1 MKRETISIIFYILTL
16 GAIFI
21 IDLTVPLG
29 VAAGVP
35 YVVPVLITIK
45 TERII
50 DTYLIGIAGILLT
63 ILGYFLSPVANGVPW
78 MVIFNRLLAIFVI
91 SITMFFV
98 IDRKNSEIKIKK
110 LNKELQ
116 QMVHTDPLTGAKNRL
131 AFIKRITEEIERA
144 KRYEAPL
151 SIIMFDIDHFKKIN
165 DTYGHNVGDNVLKG
179 MVKIVEEHLRKSDNL
194 YRTGGEEFIVI
205 LPNTDIEKAEIVAE
219 KIREAICKTKFEKV
233 GRVTISIGV
242 TQVTEDDDED
252 TVTSRVDEALYR
264 AKNTGRNRVVTI
276 KA

>member
-1 MKRETISIIFYILTL
+1 MKRETILIIFYILTL

-205 LPNTDIEKAEIVAE
+205 LSNTDIEKAEIVAE

-264 AKNTGRNRVVTI
+264 AKNTGRNRVATI

>member
-1 MKRETISIIFYILTL
+1 MKRETILIIFYILTL

-264 AKNTGRNRVVTI
+264 AKNTGRNKVVTI

>member
-1 MKRETISIIFYILTL
+1 MKRETILIIFYILTL

>member
-1 MKRETISIIFYILTL
+1 MKREAILIIFYILTL

>member
-1 MKRETISIIFYILTL
+1 
-16 GAIFI
+16 
-21 IDLTVPLG
+21 
-29 VAAGVP
+29 
-35 YVVPVLITIK
+35 
-45 TERII
+45 
-50 DTYLIGIAGILLT
+50 
-63 ILGYFLSPVANGVPW
+63 
-78 MVIFNRLLAIFVI
+78 
-91 SITMFFV
+91 
-98 IDRKNSEIKIKK
+98 
-110 LNKELQ
+110 
-116 QMVHTDPLTGAKNRL
+116 MVHTDPLTGAKNRL
-131 AFIKRITEEIERA
+131 AFMERITEEIERA

-165 DTYGHNVGDNVLKG
+165 DTYGHNVGDNVLKE

-194 YRTGGEEFIVI
+194 FRTGGEEFIII

-219 KIREAICKTKFEKV
+219 KIREAVCKTKFEKV